1 MIVTHRGDPL
11 IPWCFWRR
19 DPKITGFFA
28 PITRIVKIQ
37 GLAEG
42 IAGLVGAIAFKI
54 SDEFVGRFSGL
65 ELILWNGVKV
75 SDGCVDATE
84 PQ

>member
-1 MIVTHRGDPL
+1 MGIESLREAEMGIYEVSQFDA
-11 IPWCFWRR
+11 C
-19 DPKITGFFA
+19 DYITT
-28 PITRIVKIQ
+28 P
-37 GLAEG
+37 LAEG